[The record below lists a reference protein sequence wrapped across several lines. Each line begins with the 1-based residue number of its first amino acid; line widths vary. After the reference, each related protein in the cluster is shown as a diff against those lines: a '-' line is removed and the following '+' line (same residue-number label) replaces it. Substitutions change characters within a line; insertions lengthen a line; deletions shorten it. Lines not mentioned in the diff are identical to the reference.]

1 MAMEMKTLVQ
11 KLKVVLFFMGVV
23 SVVCLTLNSLPS
35 YAQDDADMKT
45 LIVYYS
51 RTGNTKTACETL
63 QQELGCDIRE
73 IKDLKS
79 RAGGWGFFTAAL
91 GSMFNT
97 HTKID
102 PEHPDLASYG
112 AVIIGSPV
120 WAGRPAAAIRTF
132 IANNKFDG
140 KKVVMFTT
148 TNVSEK
154 EGSKNKVKKMVMQ
167 SGGQVVG
174 YFQIAVTEKAN
185 GEKIERPQS
194 LIMEDAVKLAAEV
207 KKSLTQ

>member
-1 MAMEMKTLVQ
+1 MEMKTLVQ

-132 IANNKFDG
+132 IANNRFDG

-148 TNVSEK
+148 TNVFEK
-154 EGSKNKVKKMVMQ
+154 EGSKSRTEKKLLQ
-167 SGGQVVG
+167 SGGTMAG
-174 YFQIAVTEKAN
+174 YFQVAATEKVN
-185 GEKIERPQS
+185 GEKVVRSQAQIAQ
-194 LIMEDAVKLAAEV
+194 DTVKLANEIKTV
-207 KKSLTQ
+207 LKP

>member
-1 MAMEMKTLVQ
+1 MEMKTLVQ

-35 YAQDDADMKT
+35 YAQDDTAMKT

-51 RTGNTKTACETL
+51 RTGNTKTACEVL
-63 QQELGCDIRE
+63 QKELGCDILE
-73 IKDLKS
+73 IRDLKS

-102 PEHPDLASYG
+102 PEHPDLAAYG

-132 IANNKFDG
+132 IANNRFDG
-140 KKVVMFTT
+140 KKIVLFTT
-148 TNVSEK
+148 TNVFEK
-154 EGSKNKVKKMVMQ
+154 EGSQNRAKTMVGK
-167 SGGQVVG
+167 SGGTVAG
-174 YFQIAVTEKAN
+174 YFQIAVTEKIN
-185 GEKIERPQS
+185 GEKVQRPQQ
-194 LIMEDAVKLAAEV
+194 LLREDAVKLAVGIKAV
-207 KKSLTQ
+207 LTQ